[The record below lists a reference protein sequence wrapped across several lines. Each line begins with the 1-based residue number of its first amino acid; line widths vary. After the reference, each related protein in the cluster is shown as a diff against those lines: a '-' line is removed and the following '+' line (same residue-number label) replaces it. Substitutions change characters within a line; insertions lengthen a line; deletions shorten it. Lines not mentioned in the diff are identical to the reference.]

1 MDMRAS
7 VITRIAL
14 VACLLLTACGGS
26 RQPSAVNRQT
36 PPLEPQKGQ
45 VWQLVA
51 VRGKAVSRTA
61 GLTTLTFNPEAG
73 TISGKTACNTYYGS
87 YRMRLEAST
96 AEGYRYALAFSGIGS
111 GDTRCPEADMNA
123 EARYMAML
131 PKADAMCVDAYTMTL
146 YQRGKEILK
155 YEMQ

>member
-51 VRGKAVSRTA
+51 VRGKAVNRQA
-61 GLTTLTFNPEAG
+61 EPVTLTFNPEAK
-73 TISGKTACNTYYGS
+73 TVSGRTACNNYYGN
-87 YRMRLEAST
+87 YTLRLEAQQP
-96 AEGYRYALAFSGIGS
+96 EGDRYTLTLSGIGY
-111 GDTRCPEADMNA
+111 GDTRCPEAEMNA
-123 EARYMAML
+123 EARYMAL
-131 PKADAMCVDAYTMTL
+131 FEKADALMLDAYTMTL
-146 YQRGKEILK
+146 YQKGRETLK
-155 YEMQ
+155 YELQ